1 MLIHYVVDKLSM
13 TTGDSNKN
21 AASISDTVKSFGFL
35 PCSLLIG
42 VSSIGIRVSEDF
54 ILMFIECKQ

>member
-1 MLIHYVVDKLSM
+1 MLIHYVADKLSM

-21 AASISDTVKSFGFL
+21 AASISDTAKSFGFL
-35 PCSLLIG
+35 PCSLLIE